1 MKICPIILNRNNLT
15 DKGQMGS
22 NFKVNNSK
30 LNYQNQN
37 DVFIRLAISSTRD
50 SKIEHEL
57 KEMNLI

>member
-1 MKICPIILNRNNLT
+1 MKIRPIILNRNNLT

-22 NFKVNNSK
+22 NLKMNNK

>member
-1 MKICPIILNRNNLT
+1 MKIRPIILNNSNLA
-15 DKGQMGS
+15 DRGRMGS
-22 NFKVNNSK
+22 KFKTNNK